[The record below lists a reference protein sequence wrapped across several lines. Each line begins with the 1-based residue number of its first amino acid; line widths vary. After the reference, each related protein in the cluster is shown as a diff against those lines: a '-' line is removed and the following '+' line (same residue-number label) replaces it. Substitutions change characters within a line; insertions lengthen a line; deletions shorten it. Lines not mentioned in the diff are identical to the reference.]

1 MDWAVK
7 HEQRPFILGHRGAS
21 ADAPENTLAAFAL
34 AREQGADGIEFDV
47 QLSKDGHIVVFHD
60 QTVDRVTDGEGKVS
74 DLTLAE
80 IQSLTMVDEQR
91 VPTLDEVFELLGP
104 AFLYN
109 VELKHFGWGNA
120 ALETAVADRIE
131 SHNLEAQTV
140 VSSFNPLAV
149 RRMRQQI
156 SQQTRVAH
164 LWYVKR
170 LRYKYVLSKAEAHHP
185 HYSLVDEAYVRW
197 AKSKNWMI
205 NVWTVDDPNE
215 ARRLT
220 ELGVDAIITNKPQYI
235 LEHLDMDSS

>member
-21 ADAPENTLAAFAL
+21 ADAPENTLAAFVL

-60 QTVDRVTDGEGKVS
+60 QTVERVTNGVGKVS

-80 IQSLTMVDEQR
+80 IQSLTMADEQR
-91 VPTLDEVFELLGP
+91 IPTLDEVFELLGP

-109 VELKHFGWGNA
+109 VELKHFGLGNA

-131 SHNLEAQTV
+131 SHHLEAQTV
-140 VSSFNPLAV
+140 VSSFNPFAV

-156 SQQTRVAH
+156 SQQTRVGH
-164 LWYVKR
+164 LWYVKWFK
-170 LRYKYVLSKAEAHHP
+170 YKYILSTAEAHHP
-185 HYSLVDEAYVRW
+185 HYSLVDEMYVRW
-197 AKSKNWMI
+197 AKRKNWMI
-205 NVWTVDDPNE
+205 NVWTVDDPGE

-220 ELGVDAIITNKPQYI
+220 QLGVDAIITNKPQYI
-235 LEHLDMDSS
+235 LEHVNAIIS